1 MAKVKIGVQ
10 ASTVKKSFE
19 EVGPY
24 ETLKKLHEIGYNS
37 IEISQVATTPENI
50 AEIQK
55 ATADFGMEI
64 ASMSASL
71 KPQMPGAESLTTDYD
86 KIVADCKAVGTD
98 LLRIG
103 MLPFD
108 AMVSLE
114 KVLEFCHDVN
124 EITQKLK
131 DDGITLYYHNHHIEF
146 RKYDGKFLLDI
157 IREKAPLLGFELDI
171 HWIQRGGA
179 NPLEVIRDY
188 KGKVELIH
196 LKDYRIAPIPDEA
209 FSALYQG
216 DFVKFMTAF
225 NDVIEFAELGTGSLP
240 LKEIIEESIS
250 SGVRYL
256 LVEQDD
262 TYGVDPFESLK
273 ISREHLLELGYGN
286 LF

>member
-24 ETLKKLHEIGYNS
+24 ETLKKLHDIGYNS
-37 IEISQVATTPENI
+37 IEVSQVATTPENI

-55 ATADFGMEI
+55 ATGDFGMEV

-71 KPQMPGAESLTTDYD
+71 KPQVKDGESLTTHYD

-103 MLPFD
+103 MLPID
-108 AMVSLE
+108 AMASLD

-124 EITQKLK
+124 EVTQKLK
-131 DDGITLYYHNHHIEF
+131 EDGITLYYHNHHIEF

-157 IREKAPLLGFELDI
+157 IREKAPLLGFELDV
-171 HWIQRGGA
+171 HWVQRGGA
-179 NPLEVIRDY
+179 NPLEVIKDY

-196 LKDYRIAPIPDEA
+196 LKDYRISEIPQDG
-209 FSALYQG
+209 FDALYTG
-216 DFVKFMTAF
+216 DVAKFMDYFT
-225 NDVIEFAELGTGSLP
+225 NTIQFAELGTGSLP
-240 LKEIIEESIS
+240 LKAIIEESIA
-250 SGVRYL
+250 SGARYL

-273 ISREHLLELGYGN
+273 ISREYLFELGYGE

>member
-24 ETLKKLHEIGYNS
+24 ETLKKLHDIGYNS
-37 IEISQVATTPENI
+37 IEVSQVATTPENI

-55 ATADFGMEI
+55 ATADFGMEV

-71 KPQMPGAESLTTDYD
+71 KPQVKDGESLTTHYD

-103 MLPFD
+103 MLPID
-108 AMVSLE
+108 AMASLD

-124 EITQKLK
+124 EVTQKLK
-131 DDGITLYYHNHHIEF
+131 EDGITLYYHNHHIEF

-157 IREKAPLLGFELDI
+157 IREKAPLLGFELDV
-171 HWIQRGGA
+171 HWVQRGGA
-179 NPLEVIRDY
+179 NPLEVIKDY

-196 LKDYRIAPIPDEA
+196 LKDYRISEIPQDG
-209 FSALYQG
+209 FDALYTG
-216 DFVKFMTAF
+216 DVAKFMDYFT
-225 NDVIEFAELGTGSLP
+225 NTIQFAELGTGSLP
-240 LKEIIEESIS
+240 LKAIIEESIA
-250 SGVRYL
+250 SGARYL

-273 ISREHLLELGYGN
+273 ISSEYLLELGYGE

>member
-1 MAKVKIGVQ
+1 MSKVKIGVQ

-50 AEIQK
+50 AQIQK

-71 KPQMPGAESLTTDYD
+71 KPQVKDGESLTTHYD

-103 MLPFD
+103 ILPFD
-108 AMVSLE
+108 AMASLD
-114 KVLEFCHDVN
+114 KVLEFCKDAN
-124 EITQKLK
+124 EVTHKLK
-131 DDGITLYYHNHHIEF
+131 EDGITLYYHNHHIEF

-157 IREKAPLLGFELDI
+157 IREKAPLLGFELDV
-171 HWIQRGGA
+171 HWVQRGGA
-179 NPLEVIRDY
+179 NPLEVIKDY

-196 LKDYRIAPIPDEA
+196 LKDYRIAAIPDEA
-209 FSALYQG
+209 FDALYKG
-216 DFVKFMTAF
+216 EHAKFMAAF
-225 NDVIEFAELGTGSLP
+225 TDVIQFAELGTGSLP
-240 LKEIIEESIS
+240 LKDIIEESIA

-273 ISREHLLELGYGN
+273 ISRDYLLELGYGN

>member
-37 IEISQVATTPENI
+37 IEISKVATTPENI

-55 ATADFGMEI
+55 ATADFGMEV

-71 KPQMPGAESLTTDYD
+71 KPQVKDGESLMTHYD

-103 MLPFD
+103 ML
-108 AMVSLE
+108 
-114 KVLEFCHDVN
+114 
-124 EITQKLK
+124 TQKLK
-131 DDGITLYYHNHHIEF
+131 EDGITLYYHNHHIEF

-157 IREKAPLLGFELDI
+157 IREKAPLLGFELDV
-171 HWIQRGGA
+171 HWVQRGGA
-179 NPLEVIRDY
+179 NPLEVIKDY

-196 LKDYRIAPIPDEA
+196 LKDYRIAEIPQDG
-209 FSALYQG
+209 FDALYSG
-216 DFVKFMTAF
+216 DLAKFMDYFT
-225 NDVIEFAELGTGSLP
+225 NTIQFAELGTGSLP

-250 SGVRYL
+250 SGARYL

>member
-24 ETLKKLHEIGYNS
+24 ETLKKLHDIGYNS
-37 IEISQVATTPENI
+37 IEVSQVATTPENI

-55 ATADFGMEI
+55 ATADFGMEL

-71 KPQMPGAESLTTDYD
+71 KPQVKDGESLTTHYD

-103 MLPFD
+103 MLPID
-108 AMVSLE
+108 AMASLD

-124 EITQKLK
+124 EVTQKLK
-131 DDGITLYYHNHHIEF
+131 EDGITLYYHNHHIEF

-157 IREKAPLLGFELDI
+157 IREKAPLLGFELDV
-171 HWIQRGGA
+171 HWVQRGGA
-179 NPLEVIRDY
+179 NPLEVIKDY

-196 LKDYRIAPIPDEA
+196 LKDYRISEIPQDG
-209 FSALYQG
+209 FDALYTG
-216 DFVKFMTAF
+216 DVAKFMDYFT
-225 NDVIEFAELGTGSLP
+225 NTIQFAELGTGSLP
-240 LKEIIEESIS
+240 LKAIIEESIA
-250 SGVRYL
+250 SGARYL

-273 ISREHLLELGYGN
+273 ISREYLLELGYGE

>member
-55 ATADFGMEI
+55 ATADFGMEV

-71 KPQMPGAESLTTDYD
+71 KPQVKDGESLMTHYD

-103 MLPFD
+103 MLPID
-108 AMVSLE
+108 AMASLD

-124 EITQKLK
+124 EVTQKLK
-131 DDGITLYYHNHHIEF
+131 EDGITLYYHNHHIEF

-157 IREKAPLLGFELDI
+157 IREKAPLLGFELDV
-171 HWIQRGGA
+171 HWVQRGGA
-179 NPLEVIRDY
+179 NPLEVIKDY
-188 KGKVELIH
+188 TGKVELIH
-196 LKDYRIAPIPDEA
+196 LKDYRIAEIPQDG
-209 FSALYQG
+209 FDALYSG
-216 DFVKFMTAF
+216 DLAKFMDYFT
-225 NDVIEFAELGTGSLP
+225 NTIQFAELGTGSLP

-250 SGVRYL
+250 SGARYL